1 MNAAAL
7 SLTPGTRVE
16 RFSIEE
22 RIAVGSSSITYRARE
37 AGTGSYFVLREFLP
51 DSGVTRSTEG
61 ALQPEDEAAA
71 QEFAVGMA
79 QFLAGAARL
88 ATLHHPSIAR
98 ISRWFKA
105 NGTAYLVMPWP
116 PGSSLA
122 ARLGE
127 GQALD
132 APATVALAMPLL
144 DALDYLHGQG
154 MIHQELA
161 PQTVQLLDSGGA
173 ALLGPGA
180 GTAVQAGA
188 HTAAG
193 DANAYAAIEQA
204 RAGGIIGPWTD
215 IYGLSACFYHCITGH
230 APAPAADRHAAVLS
244 GLPDPLVAITLPAGA
259 SQAQRE
265 ISTLV
270 GRGLALEPS
279 ARPQSVREW
288 RARVAYSPEASETT
302 DPAAGAAHAAEG
314 REWLPIILLVLF
326 LAGIAGMAWYLFTDR
341 SNGTGAET
349 PSSATTS
356 ARNAEE
362 VERWRQALEANAVLT
377 YREFMED
384 FPQSR
389 HLQQAQEQIDA
400 LEDKAWEAIV
410 AEGTKAAFE
419 AHLEMFP
426 QGRHVAEARAR
437 IEEFRLE
444 EARLAREQEELK
456 RKDDAAWNAARSA
469 GTLAALDGYITAWPG
484 GLHVA
489 EAHDLRQKMQGGIN
503 DDADFGIA
511 AAEHTIE
518 AYRGYI
524 GNYPSGRHVTA
535 AQQAIESLTLRSG
548 KTFQDCSE
556 CPLMVVVPPGAFWQ
570 GSAESS
576 ALAIGIEK
584 PRFRV
589 TIAAAFAIGVHEITM
604 AQWDACAAEQGCATR
619 PGDNGWG
626 RGARPVMMVSWNDA
640 GQYASWLSKKTG
652 QAYSLPSES
661 QWEYV
666 ARAGEESDW
675 LGGDA
680 AGICRYGN
688 IAAGETDFEWRH
700 TACADDSALATT
712 PVG

>member
-22 RIAVGSSSITYRARE
+22 RIAVGSSTITYRARE

-154 MIHQELA
+154 FIHQELA

-349 PSSATTS
+349 PSSTTTS

-362 VERWRQALEANAVLT
+362 VERWRQALEAKNYVVQDLSLLIT
-377 YREFMED
+377 
-384 FPQSR
+384 PQVP
-389 HLQQAQEQIDA
+389 EDA
-400 LEDKAWEAIV
+400 LAVIIAGATAPLATAEVEALATYLDDGGGLVVLADPLPGTAEDPLATFLASRWGLDLRRDLIVDLSSSMPLAAIAASYADHPV
-410 AEGTKAAFE
+410 TEKLQSLATYFPTSRSLGVAPSAEGTTRTELILTGSNSWGETELDGMSPETTIEFNDGADTPGPLVVGAT
-419 AHLEMFP
+419 
-426 QGRHVAEARAR
+426 AEDLARA
-437 IEEFRLE
+437 
-444 EARLAREQEELK
+444 ARLVVVGDSDFGA
-456 RKDDAAWNAARSA
+456 N
-469 GTLAALDGYITAWPG
+469 
-484 GLHVA
+484 
-489 EAHDLRQKMQGGIN
+489 
-503 DDADFGIA
+503 ADFYGLGNGDLLVNSIDWA
-511 AAEHTIE
+511 AGQDALI
-518 AYRGYI
+518 
-524 GNYPSGRHVTA
+524 
-535 AQQAIESLTLRSG
+535 SLTAKPTTERYVTPPSRQVLALVFIVG
-548 KTFQDCSE
+548 
-556 CPLMVVVPPGAFWQ
+556 VVAIPGLFMILGLTTW
-570 GSAESS
+570 
-576 ALAIGIEK
+576 
-584 PRFRV
+584 
-589 TIAAAFAIGVHEITM
+589 
-604 AQWDACAAEQGCATR
+604 
-619 PGDNGWG
+619 WG
-626 RGARPVMMVSWNDA
+626 RR
-640 GQYASWLSKKTG
+640 SK
-652 QAYSLPSES
+652 A
-661 QWEYV
+661 
-666 ARAGEESDW
+666 
-675 LGGDA
+675 
-680 AGICRYGN
+680 
-688 IAAGETDFEWRH
+688 
-700 TACADDSALATT
+700 
-712 PVG
+712 